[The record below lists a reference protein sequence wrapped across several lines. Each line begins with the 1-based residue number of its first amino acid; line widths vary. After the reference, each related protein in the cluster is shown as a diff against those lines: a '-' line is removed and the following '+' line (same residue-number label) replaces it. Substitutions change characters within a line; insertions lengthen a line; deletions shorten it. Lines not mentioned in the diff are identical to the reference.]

1 MRPKSPNRSLSL
13 LKPHS
18 PRPSEE
24 RAAREPG
31 EPDAEQLLRLAL
43 DDPSE
48 TARWRRLYATA
59 LKESRYELATR
70 AAQSLGDEAPL
81 FLAEIAIHRGHAS
94 EAILILKDRSDAPS
108 RSMTAWALFC
118 MGQRLRAA
126 ALWMMTGDA
135 EESELGRI
143 LTLLAKNRKPDAE
156 IHDGLRGLS
165 SSSRRPV
172 AAAAAKLAAE
182 IHLAAGDHAKAL
194 TWARRAEWLMPFDI
208 TLKRLIART
217 SSAAKQPDQALMR
230 WREILAIL
238 PDDVEAHEMIGQALL
253 TKNDAALAASHFEKA
268 LAIDPFRGHLRVL
281 LGDMARDAGRMDD
294 AIEHWATAFR
304 VNPKDRSAL
313 TRLAETSWDQGDIQ
327 EALEYYLRLKELG
340 FSKEEDEE
348 HLEMIGYL
356 YSEVLLG
363 GSGSAGGGAAAVGE
377 TKRAREAAAFFADS
391 LKSYPDNPFLRIYE
405 ARRLVTLESFEAAE
419 KLIES
424 ALQIAPLLPEAIFE
438 MGNLKILKGDFDGGM
453 ALLHRAAGLDPDP
466 FYRKELGRN
475 HLDHGDWAEAEK
487 WFKRGL
493 SSGIEDE
500 EILLGLYLAVFNQ
513 KKYALSE
520 NILRRAIALSPDNM
534 QALVYLAETL
544 IYLAKYDEALMII
557 GNVTQM
563 AISYEDF
570 MEAGEG
576 SPELVVD
583 PYDTITWLMG
593 YANLFVGKTSLANRW
608 FGKAMKTAPDL
619 EEWFVDLKALVR
631 HEIEANKKLSPKLKG
646 AIILKH

>member
-1 MRPKSPNRSLSL
+1 MRPKSPNRKLSL

-18 PRPSEE
+18 PRPSDEGQKRGPEE
-24 RAAREPG
+24 DAT

-43 DDPSE
+43 DSPSE
-48 TARWRRLYATA
+48 IAGWRRLYTTA
-59 LKESRYELATR
+59 LKESRFELATR
-70 AAQSLGDEAPL
+70 AAQALGEEAPL

-94 EAILILKDRSDAPS
+94 EAILILKDRSDPS
-108 RSMTAWALFC
+108 ARSMTAWALFC
-118 MGQRLRAA
+118 MGQRLRSA

-156 IHDGLRGLS
+156 IHEGLRGLS

-172 AAAAAKLAAE
+172 AAAAAKIAAE

-208 TLKRLIART
+208 SLKRLIART
-217 SSAAKQPDQALMR
+217 ASAAKQPDQALVR

-238 PDDVEAHEMIGQALL
+238 PEDVEAHEMIGQALL
-253 TKNDAALAASHFEKA
+253 VKNDVALASSHFEKA

-281 LGDMARDAGRMDD
+281 LGDMARDAGRMED
-294 AIEHWATAFR
+294 ALEHWATAFR

-327 EALEYYLRLKELG
+327 DALEYYLRLKELG
-340 FSKEEDEE
+340 FSKEEEEE

-356 YSEVLLG
+356 YSEILLG
-363 GSGSAGGGAAAVGE
+363 GE
-377 TKRAREAAAFFADS
+377 TKRVREAATFFADS
-391 LKSYPDNPFLRIYE
+391 LKTYPDNPFLRIYE

-424 ALQIAPLLPEAIFE
+424 ALQIAPLMPEAIFE
-438 MGNLKILKGDFDGGM
+438 MGNLKILKGDFEGGM
-453 ALLHRAAGLDPDP
+453 ALLHRASGLDPDP

-475 HLDHGDWAEAEK
+475 YLDHGDWIEGEK
-487 WFKRGL
+487 WFKRGM
-493 SSGIEDE
+493 SSGTEDE

-513 KKYALSE
+513 KKYALAE
-520 NILRRAIALSPDNM
+520 NVLRRALALSPDNM

-544 IYLAKYDEALMII
+544 IYLGKYEEAHMII
-557 GNVTQM
+557 GNVVQM
-563 AISYEDF
+563 AVSYEDY
-570 MEAGEG
+570 MESGQG

-593 YANLFVGKTSLANRW
+593 YATLFVGKTSVANRW
-608 FGKAMKTAPDL
+608 FGKAMKAAPDL

-631 HEIEANKKLSPKLKG
+631 HEVETNKKLSPKLKG